1 MAFTL
6 LILAFAAIVIYIF
19 WVLLNPRKKT
29 SRKKPAKKQISK
41 KNNPALKGK
50 KNKQQAALPSA
61 DQIRKEKRP
70 RTHRPCCSIL
80 VKRKVNRRHYRWI
93 R

>member
-61 DQIRKEKRP
+61 DQIRKEKTEQMKIDPELIGRVV
-70 RTHRPCCSIL
+70 RYWLRE
-80 VKRKVNRRHYRWI
+80 R
-93 R
+93 

>member
-61 DQIRKEKRP
+61 DQIRKEKTEQMKKDPELIGRVV
-70 RTHRPCCSIL
+70 RYWLRE
-80 VKRKVNRRHYRWI
+80 R
-93 R
+93 

>member
-61 DQIRKEKRP
+61 DQIRKEKTEQMKKDPELIGR
-70 RTHRPCCSIL
+70 
-80 VKRKVNRRHYRWI
+80 VI
-93 R
+93 RYWLRER